1 MRYKEYFLLF
11 TKFNGDDYAGT
22 TGTEMKQHS
31 IDDYD
36 MHFWNY
42 WVAEGNVLDE
52 NAF

>member
-36 MHFWNY
+36 MHFL
-42 WVAEGNVLDE
+42 ELLGGRRDR
-52 NAF
+52 FG